1 MQKQKLRAAALQAGP
16 GGLFVC
22 AVTAHLTLLASPA
35 PAGPPFGQLSSFPF
49 SPAGLLN
56 PNELASRFLIDF
68 ATVLTH
74 FRDGEEFVV
83 SPADSLIS
91 QGNKYPQLSGGI
103 LGISGAFQLFL
114 LSVFSK

>member
-1 MQKQKLRAAALQAGP
+1 MRKQKLRAAALQAGP

-22 AVTAHLTLLASPA
+22 AVTAHLTLSVMLAS
-35 PAGPPFGQLSSFPF
+35 AGPPLGQLSSFPF

-56 PNELASRFLIDF
+56 RNELASCFLTDF
-68 ATVLTH
+68 AAVLTH
-74 FRDGEEFVV
+74 FRDGEESVV
-83 SPADSLIS
+83 SPADRLIS
-91 QGNKYPQLSGGI
+91 QGNKYQQLSGGI